1 MTTTSL
7 TTIYLSLLHL
17 KCLGASQFSQLIKK
31 FGTVS
36 AIANSSSSQLYDMGL
51 TSEQEQA
58 VRVNLI
64 GKPQHKKVEAS
75 LTWQDCSPDHHLICF
90 EEKLY
95 PSLLREIHSPPPLL
109 FILGNPSL
117 LVMPQLAIVGSRNAS
132 IQGKQTAFW
141 LAKELS
147 SLGFCICSGLAAG
160 IDTQA
165 HLGALSGDAGTT
177 AIMGTGPDI
186 IYPVSN
192 RRLANQIQS
201 EGVLVSEFV
210 LGSPP
215 IAAHFPR
222 RNRIISGMSL
232 GVVVVEAALKSG
244 SLITARLAMEQNRE
258 VFAVPGSI
266 QNPTATGCHRLIREG
281 AKLVDSVESI
291 VEEIAGTL
299 AFQLEQTKLSNSHL
313 NKPCV
318 PSEHYCLSGEEKR
331 VLEVIGYGECPVD
344 TVVQKT
350 KLDVQIISSIL
361 IGLELKGLI
370 AQQAGRFKQVTTGLQ
385 VVPD

>member
-1 MTTTSL
+1 MTATSL
-7 TTIYLSLLHL
+7 TTNYLSLLHL
-17 KCLGASQFSQLIKK
+17 KCLSASQFSQLIKK
-31 FGTVS
+31 FGTIS
-36 AIANSSSSQLYDMGL
+36 AIANTSSSQLYAMGL
-51 TSEQEQA
+51 SSEQVQA
-58 VRVNLI
+58 VRSNLI
-64 GKPQHKKVEAS
+64 GKPQHKQVEAS

-90 EEKLY
+90 EEKRY

-109 FILGNPSL
+109 FILGNPAL

-132 IQGKQTAFW
+132 SQGKQTAFW

-147 SLGFCICSGLAAG
+147 SQGFCICSGLAAG

-165 HLGALSGDAGTT
+165 HLGALSGNAGTT

-186 IYPVSN
+186 IYPGSN
-192 RRLANQIQS
+192 RRLANRIQS

-222 RNRIISGMSL
+222 RNRIISGLSL
-232 GVVVVEAALKSG
+232 GVVVIEAALKSG

-266 QNPTATGCHRLIREG
+266 QNPTAKGCHRLIREG

-291 VEEIAGTL
+291 VEEIGGTL
-299 AFQLEQTKLSNSHL
+299 AFQLEQTKLGSSHL
-313 NKPCV
+313 KKPCV
-318 PSEHYCLSGEEKR
+318 QSEHYRLSGEEKV

-344 TVVQKT
+344 TIVQKT
-350 KLDVQIISSIL
+350 KLDVKIISSIL